1 MTEENWITVA
11 EAARFLGVTRQRI
24 HQRIK
29 RGQVRAKADLSPT
42 AYGGRGFYW
51 RIDMA
56 SLMQYKGAY
65 AGKPAYNVTDDKIEK
80 KIKDAS

>member
-29 RGQVRAKADLSPT
+29 AKQVCVKPEMNTT

-51 RIDMA
+51 RIEMS
-56 SLMQYKGAY
+56 SLMQYKTAY
-65 AGKPAYNVTDDKIEK
+65 RPENAYEK
-80 KIKDAS
+80 KVEKNDPAPLDG

>member
-1 MTEENWITVA
+1 MSEENWITVA

-51 RIDMA
+51 RIEMA
-56 SLMQYKGAY
+56 SLMQYKGGY
-65 AGKPAYNVTDDKIEK
+65 AKKTAYNVTDDKIEQK
-80 KIKDAS
+80 VETAS

>member
-29 RGQVRAKADLSPT
+29 RGQVRVKADLSPT

-65 AGKPAYNVTDDKIEK
+65 AKKPAEAPAQDNAEK
-80 KIKDAS
+80 KIETTS